1 MNRRFNIYDWSYQ
14 TARNP
19 KSMYIF
25 IILQLF
31 TFDPELFVLATQT
44 IVNKNWTTY
53 QLQSQQSQFFFNLT
67 YFVGTFS
74 F

>member
-1 MNRRFNIYDWSYQ
+1 MNRRFNIYHWSYQ

-25 IILQLF
+25 IIPQLF

-53 QLQSQQSQFFFNLT
+53 QLQSQQSQIFLI
-67 YFVGTFS
+67 
-74 F
+74 

>member
-1 MNRRFNIYDWSYQ
+1 
-14 TARNP
+14 
-19 KSMYIF
+19 MYIF
-25 IILQLF
+25 IIPQLF